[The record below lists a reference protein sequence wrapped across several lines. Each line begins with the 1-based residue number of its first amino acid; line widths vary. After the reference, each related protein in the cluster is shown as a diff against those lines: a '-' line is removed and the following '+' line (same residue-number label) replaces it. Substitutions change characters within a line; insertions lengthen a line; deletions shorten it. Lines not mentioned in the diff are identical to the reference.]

1 MNKIQLPLQRIEA
14 KFSVAKADR
23 ESRTVPM
30 VFYSGSKVVQ
40 FSFGKGLH
48 YLQMSM
54 DAKSIRMSALQSGRA
69 PFTNGHASANDP
81 SAVLGVL
88 SNPRLEDGVGMV
100 DVRFSKRAEVEP
112 IYQDVLDG
120 VLPNVSMEAALHKLK
135 EVTQEG
141 EKIRSF
147 VATDWEPIAVALVA
161 QGADPNARIAAASEQ
176 IAECEVEEFAVRASA
191 HQEPKMEVPNP
202 GAEARTDVQLAA
214 QEALAD
220 QLKAGKSLGITEE
233 LARVTT
239 INKTNLALNLS
250 PSFAIKHIELRTSVE
265 DFRKLAIDEQARRCV
280 DFAGQ
285 PGVGARSQVLRDE
298 TDTRREL
305 MGTAVFGMLS
315 PKDKKVDSQNPYI
328 GLSIF
333 QLAQESVRQQYG
345 LAGVPTKANI
355 ATLAMQSTADFANV
369 LENSARKQL
378 MARYQ
383 YANPTYRM
391 WAKQSTTP
399 DFKTMSRPRLGEAP
413 VFLGVPE
420 GAQITL
426 GTMSDSKESYALA
439 TFGRGVSFTRQMLI
453 NDDVNA
459 FNDLIGAFGV
469 QAARLE
475 NKTTYAV
482 LTANAAM
489 SDGVTLFHATHRNSG
504 TGVIGDTALDAM
516 FTAMATQKGIDG
528 LSVLNLTPKYLI
540 VPKAKE
546 TTARRALL
554 PITTN
559 VKASDQNMFAGRL
572 ELVADAE
579 LDGTSTAAYY
589 GACDPGEAPSVEYAH
604 LEGAE
609 GPQFIRKDNES
620 GILGVQFYAYLDF
633 AAKAIDWRSI
643 YYSTGA

>member
-14 KFSVAKADR
+14 QFSAAKADR

-40 FSFGKGLH
+40 FNFAKGLH

-54 DAKSIRMSALQSGRA
+54 DAKSIRMAALESGRA
-69 PFTNGHASANDP
+69 PFTKGHADANDP

-88 SNPRLEDGVGMV
+88 SNPRLEDGMGMV
-100 DVRFSKRAEVEP
+100 DVRFSKRADVEP
-112 IYQDVLDG
+112 LYQDVLDG
-120 VLPNVSMEAALHKLK
+120 VLSNVSMEAALHKLK
-135 EVTQEG
+135 EVTKEG
-141 EKIRSF
+141 DKIRSF

-176 IAECEVEEFAVRASA
+176 VAECEVEEFVVRASA
-191 HQEPKMEVPNP
+191 HKEPQMAEVQAP
-202 GAEARTDVQLAA
+202 GTETRTDVQLAA

-220 QLKAGKSLGITEE
+220 QLKAGKTLGITEE

-250 PSFAIKHIELRTSVE
+250 PAFAIKHIELRTSVE

-285 PGVGARSQVLRDE
+285 PGGARTQVMRDE

-378 MARYQ
+378 QARYQ

-453 NDDVNA
+453 NDDINA

-475 NKTTYAV
+475 NKTAYAV

-489 SDGVTLFHATHRNSG
+489 SDSVTLFHATHRNSG
-504 TGVIGDTALDAM
+504 TGVIADTALDAM

-554 PITTN
+554 PITAN

-572 ELVADAE
+572 EVVADAE
-579 LDGTSTAAYY
+579 LDATSTVAWYA
-589 GACDPGEAPSVEYAH
+589 ACDPGDAPSIEYAH

-620 GILGVQFYAYLDF
+620 GVLGVQFYAYLDF